1 MLTIKDPEAHRL
13 ARELADL
20 ENTTMTAAVVA
31 ALQSALDEHSR
42 RRQRRRA
49 VLRGLI
55 ESARAEG
62 VDYSG
67 DPFADL
73 YDEETGLPR

>member
-1 MLTIKDPEAHRL
+1 MLTIKDPEARRL
-13 ARELADL
+13 ARELADM
-20 ENTTMTAAVVA
+20 ENTTMSAAVVA

-42 RRQRRRA
+42 RRQRRST

-62 VDYSG
+62 VDSG
-67 DPFADL
+67 EDQFADL
-73 YDEETGLPR
+73 YDDETGLPR